1 MRRGYRRRKRRI
13 GRGMLVVLLLL
24 LSVFLVSC
32 VAGSDMLW
40 LRDIFGVDVVNYDEE
55 PTVQTCATDGDAADQ
70 LADMLQSLT
79 TANSLSLPTFDTPS
93 QAVTLYRDAILND
106 LLRENYLLYTG
117 NNSVLSSVPAAYP
130 GRTITT
136 LIPGTDFESAA
147 TRYFGTSSVR
157 HKDGEVFE
165 YLDRADGYT
174 APLQAWVSGVD
185 VRVDAMEETE
195 HTYRMTFC
203 LVDGWETSEQ
213 YLAVFAKRDGGS
225 CYLYSLSRP

>member
-1 MRRGYRRRKRRI
+1 
-13 GRGMLVVLLLL
+13 MLVVLLLL

-55 PTVQTCATDGDAADQ
+55 PTVQSCDINGETVKP
-70 LADMLQSLT
+70 LVDMLKSLT
-79 TANSLSLPTFDTPS
+79 TANSLSMPTFDTPS
-93 QAVTLYRDAILND
+93 QAVSLYRDAILND

-117 NNSVLSSVPAAYP
+117 NNSVLSAVPTAYP

-136 LIPGTDFESAA
+136 LIPESDFESAV

-157 HKDGEVFE
+157 HKDGAVFE
-165 YLDRADGYT
+165 HLDKANGYT
-174 APLQAWVSGVD
+174 APLQAWVSSVD
-185 VRVDAMEETE
+185 VRLATIEETE

-203 LVDGWETSEQ
+203 LVDGWETSES

-225 CYLYSLSRP
+225 CYLYSLSELS